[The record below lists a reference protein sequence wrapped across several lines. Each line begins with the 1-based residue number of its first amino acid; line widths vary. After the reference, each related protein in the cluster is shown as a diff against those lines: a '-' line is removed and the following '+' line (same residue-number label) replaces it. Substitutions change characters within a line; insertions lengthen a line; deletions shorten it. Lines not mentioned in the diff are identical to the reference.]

1 MIDRDDSAHFTS
13 NRDEDDNESPFSAI
27 SGEAVVVVIG
37 DDDVEHVV
45 AGQVHNGVIGKWMFW
60 ERVPK
65 TI

>member
-45 AGQVHNGVIGKWMFW
+45 AGQVHNGAIGK
-60 ERVPK
+60 
-65 TI
+65 